1 MCCCYIKIWNLLMIA
16 DSPFFEFYRVVPHD
30 PVKFIGELCY
40 NAIVEEVGLTNLLE
54 YVNL

>member
-30 PVKFIGELCY
+30 PIKFIGELCY

-54 YVNL
+54 YVTV